1 MTQKLCLLMKIN
13 TYLIALFIMTASFS
27 QSSIELEVV
36 SSFSTG
42 LFDESAA
49 EISAYDPDTERLFVT
64 NGGLGTIDIYDIS
77 DPENIILHSR
87 IDITLYGGGAN
98 SVAFHDD
105 VVAVAVENNNK
116 QLPGFAVFFDA
127 DGQYINQVTAGA
139 LPDMLT
145 FTRNGKYLLLANEG
159 EPSDDYSV
167 DPEGSVTIVNMRR
180 GAENITQSDVTQV
193 DFNAFNNVVLDESIR
208 VNANPGNSS
217 VAQDLEPEYI
227 SVSKNS
233 KYAWVALQ
241 ENNAVA
247 IIDIRRGKV
256 LDLVGLGFKDH
267 SLSNNGFDASNRS
280 EGIDI
285 RSWPVRGMYQPDAI
299 ANYKVWGR
307 ELVVMVNEGDS
318 RDYDGYSEEVR
329 VEDLVLD
336 PAVFPNAGDLQDE
349 TALGRL
355 KTTTATGDA
364 NGDGLFEE
372 IYAYGAR
379 SFSIRRADGSLIY
392 DSGDELEQLTAQ
404 FLPDD
409 FNSTNDENNSFKDRS
424 DDKGPEPEA
433 VEIARI
439 RGRQYAFIG
448 LERVGGIAVY
458 NISNPYHPQF
468 VQYINNRNFEVDA
481 QSAEAGDLGPED
493 ILYIKRRDSPS
504 RFPMLAVANEVSGT
518 VTLFNVRVKRHRYY
532 SDDVQEDTSIQE
544 NQLDDTE
551 GTEDIIA
558 STLFVYPNPIENGL
572 LKLNE
577 PSTVTIY
584 SLEGKPVLTSENSRN
599 INVST
604 LESGFY
610 ILKNQKGASLRIFI
624 KN

>member
-1 MTQKLCLLMKIN
+1 MFTSL
-13 TYLIALFIMTASFS
+13 S
-27 QSSIELEVV
+27 QSTIELEVV

-49 EISAYDPDTERLFVT
+49 EISAYDPDSERLFVT

-77 DPENIILHSR
+77 DPENITLHSR
-87 IDITLYGGGAN
+87 IDITIYGGGAN
-98 SVAFHDD
+98 SVAFNNGI
-105 VVAVAVENNNK
+105 VAVAVENNNK
-116 QLPGFAVFFDA
+116 QLPGFAVFFDT
-127 DGQYINQVTAGA
+127 DGQFINQVTAGA

-145 FTRNGKYLLLANEG
+145 FTRNGRYLLLANEG

-180 GAENITQSDVTQV
+180 GVENITQADVTQV
-193 DFNAFNNVVLDESIR
+193 DFTAFNNVALDESIR
-208 VNANPGNSS
+208 TNANPGNST

-227 SVSKNS
+227 SVSRNS
-233 KYAWVALQ
+233 RYAWVALQ

-267 SLSNNGFDASNRS
+267 SLSHNGFDASNRS
-280 EGIDI
+280 DGIDI
-285 RSWPVRGMYQPDAI
+285 RPWPVKGMYMPDAI
-299 ANYKVWGR
+299 ANYRVWGK

-318 RDYDGYSEEVR
+318 RDYAGYSEEVR
-329 VEDLVLD
+329 VEDLTLD
-336 PAVFPNAGDLQDE
+336 PAVFPNAADLQAE

-355 KTTTATGDA
+355 KTTTATGDSD
-364 NGDGLFEE
+364 GDGLFEE
-372 IYAYGAR
+372 IFAYGAR
-379 SFSIRRADGSLIY
+379 SFTIRRANGSIIY

-404 FLPDD
+404 FLTED

-458 NISNPYHPQF
+458 NISNPFHPEF
-468 VQYINNRNFEVDA
+468 VQYINNRNFDVDA

-493 ILYIKRRDSPS
+493 ILYIRRRDSPS

-518 VTLFNVRVKRHRYY
+518 VTLFNVRVKRHYRY
-532 SDDVQEDTSIQE
+532 SDDVQSVPTNQEDQSDAAIE
-544 NQLDDTE
+544 NTD
-551 GTEDIIA
+551 DIIA
-558 STLFVYPNPIENGL
+558 SSLFVYPNPIENGL

-577 PSTVTIY
+577 RSDVIIY
-584 SLEGKPVLTSENSRN
+584 TLEGKPV
-599 INVST
+599 
-604 LESGFY
+604 
-610 ILKNQKGASLRIFI
+610 
-624 KN
+624 